1 MHSMALV
8 SDEAQ
13 VQARFGPI
21 GDSANLDRSLVHSL
35 HRTYQRLRNRFGRTR
50 WNSQGTCVMWNVIL
64 VRSEIV
70 LVSVQDRCTTC
81 AKCTIGSKIVLDALD
96 GSAR

>member
-1 MHSMALV
+1 MVLLGEETLV
-8 SDEAQ
+8 EDRFSPFRDSGNID
-13 VQARFGPI
+13 ARW
-21 GDSANLDRSLVHSL
+21 VHGL
-35 HRTYQRLRNRFGRTR
+35 RRTYHWLRNRFGRTR
-50 WNSQGTCVMWNVIL
+50 WNSQGTCVLWNVIL

-81 AKCTIGSKIVLDALD
+81 AKGTIGSEIVLDALD

>member
-1 MHSMALV
+1 MALV

-13 VQARFGPI
+13 VDARFGPI
-21 GDSANLDRSLVHSL
+21 GDSANLDGSWVHSL
-35 HRTYQRLRNRFGRTR
+35 HRTYQRFRNCFGRTR
-50 WNSQGTCVMWNVIL
+50 WNSQGTCVLWNVIL

-70 LVSVQDRCTTC
+70 LVSVQDMCTTC
-81 AKCTIGSKIVLDALD
+81 AKCTIGSEIVLDALD